1 MRLVTLELSPKRFT
15 LDFVDLFDELLSYSC
30 LSMRSRVFYDGFP
43 LDESRRAHTM
53 LALSLS
59 PPPLPI
65 YAPLWPPLFFFVV
78 FPLASPPP
86 LLYFFQFPSS
96 AIESI
101 LVSLSLSLSLR
112 VWVVRSFLGY
122 REINFDSPSRVEGF
136 I

>member
-1 MRLVTLELSPKRFT
+1 MVSHSMSHVARTP
-15 LDFVDLFDELLSYSC
+15 C
-30 LSMRSRVFYDGFP
+30 L
-43 LDESRRAHTM
+43 
-53 LALSLS
+53 LSLS
-59 PPPLPI
+59 PPPPPLPI

-78 FPLASPPP
+78 FPLASPP
-86 LLYFFQFPSS
+86 LSLYFFQFPSS

-122 REINFDSPSRVEGF
+122 REINDSPSRVEGF